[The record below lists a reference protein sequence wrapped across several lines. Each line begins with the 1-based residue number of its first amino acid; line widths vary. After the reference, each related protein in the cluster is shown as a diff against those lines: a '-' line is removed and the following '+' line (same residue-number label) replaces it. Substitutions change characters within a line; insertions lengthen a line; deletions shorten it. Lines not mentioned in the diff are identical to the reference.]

1 MADRDYYDILGVG
14 RGVGEEDIRRAFRK
28 KAMEFHPDR
37 NKSPDAEDKFKEIN
51 EAYQVLSDS
60 NKRTRYDQFGKAGV
74 EPVVEPDNPLTGSM
88 GLAVL
93 ATYSTHSLEAVLA
106 TAAKRN
112 EEAIFNTG
120 SF

>member
-1 MADRDYYDILGVG
+1 M
-14 RGVGEEDIRRAFRK
+14 
-28 KAMEFHPDR
+28 
-37 NKSPDAEDKFKEIN
+37 
-51 EAYQVLSDS
+51 
-60 NKRTRYDQFGKAGV
+60 KRTKFFLIPTKGRDTTNSAKRES

-120 SF
+120 FF